1 MIAPELS
8 AAADVT
14 ILKIEP
20 GTYSPIVA
28 RSRNGWPAAAAVRV
42 KAATAVVGSAI
53 AFALNVGCGCHRQ
66 DPAGPRIEHHDGA
79 PVGAQGLDGGLLELE
94 RQAQGQ
100 AVALGRAGAS
110 FESRSSSEFGLP
122 WPLSSAL

>member
-1 MIAPELS
+1 M
-8 AAADVT
+8 T

-28 RSRNGWPAAAAVRV
+28 RLRNGWPAAAAVRV

-53 AFALNVGCGCHRQ
+53 AFALKVGVEAIARTRPVRGSSITT
-66 DPAGPRIEHHDGA
+66 APRSEPSALTAASWSLSDRLRVRLSPCVA
-79 PVGAQGLDGGLLELE
+79 P
-94 RQAQGQ
+94 
-100 AVALGRAGAS
+100 GAS